1 MVELNRALAALWGSR
16 LDAFWF
22 DVPGHRIELV
32 VALVENDEWRRFR
45 IEAYP
50 VVEARFSSELR
61 NVPWLYA
68 EITQAEAVSV
78 PEGLRLDMILWS
90 EETSIAIT
98 AGNITVV
105 EV

>member
-1 MVELNRALAALWGSR
+1 M
-16 LDAFWF
+16 
-22 DVPGHRIELV
+22 
-32 VALVENDEWRRFR
+32 ALVENDQWRRFR

-50 VVEARFSSELR
+50 VTETRFSSELL
-61 NVPWLYA
+61 NAPWLYA

-90 EETSIAIT
+90 EATSIAIT
-98 AGNITVV
+98 AGNVTLV